1 MKTHCEKVYSWQ
13 DGYGDIHTTFGAA
26 CLWSDCRMECGND
39 RRNCYLYYIYIIG
52 DLGAAHH
59 AALSDNSER
68 AAYYHPPY
76 RQNGYREVA
85 GGKD

>member
-1 MKTHCEKVYSWQ
+1 
-13 DGYGDIHTTFGAA
+13 
-26 CLWSDCRMECGND
+26 MECGD
-39 RRNCYLYYIYIIG
+39 GCGNCHLYNIYIIG

-85 GGKD
+85 GGKN